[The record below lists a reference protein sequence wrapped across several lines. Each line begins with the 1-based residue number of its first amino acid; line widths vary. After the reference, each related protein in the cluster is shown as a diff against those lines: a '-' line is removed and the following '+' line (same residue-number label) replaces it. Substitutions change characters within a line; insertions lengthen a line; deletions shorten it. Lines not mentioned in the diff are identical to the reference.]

1 MCTTLLISHTHK
13 YTNLLTHGTHMH
25 KGLNQWTE
33 NTQTVD
39 STRTQILLQIV
50 LMAHIHKYTYRLT
63 LKTHTHMC
71 THTPVCVHHPV
82 LCVVWMPGVQN
93 SDLYVPCSSDCLSCG
108 GSLPWECPL
117 TSIPHQCILTGW
129 RHLMRWVHPSLVLMS
144 SAESEASLSGS
155 SKETWQTVVVLL
167 VTVRHMTYRDLE

>member
-1 MCTTLLISHTHK
+1 MYTTLLISHAHK
-13 YTNLLTHGTHMH
+13 YTNLLTHGTHIH

-39 STRTQILLQIV
+39 STRTQILLQIL

-63 LKTHTHMC
+63 LNTHTHMR
-71 THTPVCVHHPV
+71 THTHLSVYSTLFFVWFGCRESRAVIY
-82 LCVVWMPGVQN
+82 LC
-93 SDLYVPCSSDCLSCG
+93 CSSDCLSRG

-144 SAESEASLSGS
+144 SVESEASLSGS
-155 SKETWQTVVVLL
+155 SRKLGKQWLCFWLQWGIWSI
-167 VTVRHMTYRDLE
+167 VT